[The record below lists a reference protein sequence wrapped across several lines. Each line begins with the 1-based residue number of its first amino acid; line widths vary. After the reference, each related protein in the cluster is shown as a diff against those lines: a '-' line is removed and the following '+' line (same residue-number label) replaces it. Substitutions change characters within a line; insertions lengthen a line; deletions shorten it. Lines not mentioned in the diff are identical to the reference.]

1 MLNAAP
7 CQSDSYDVGRFRS
20 RKILVVREHVSQ
32 RAMAPAGPPLPTW
45 AVQQVGSYLRYT
57 GRDANTVAKAARG
70 PNPSVDQ
77 ALSCKCHRH
86 NFLGLLGLVSSAS
99 TPGPWGRRPPRIRTQ

>member
-1 MLNAAP
+1 MSL
-7 CQSDSYDVGRFRS
+7 
-20 RKILVVREHVSQ
+20 I
-32 RAMAPAGPPLPTW
+32 GPTQPTW

-70 PNPSVDQ
+70 PNPSFDQ

-86 NFLGLLGLVSSAS
+86 NFLGLRAFVRAL
-99 TPGPWGRRPPRIRTQ
+99 RRQVHG